1 MRFGKIFCEGI
12 LLTALAGCSHSP
24 SKDHMAVS
32 VHNHQGHDGNGGTG
46 GSMFP
51 AAVGPRLLVL
61 DFTTTDQLALRF
73 LPSPKVPPVTAT
85 PQAGMPPGTVNPTV
99 TEQNSNW
106 QQMSDIERQ
115 HYDLLDHEVLDT
127 HQGRATVLGADM
139 LTNDL
144 AQFPG
149 WTVLNRDALR
159 SDTGARLDAKQLADV
174 IKTRKVDVLIYG
186 TVEDLGVR
194 ASDFHGYGVDTTA
207 QHYFLHVLVK
217 AVSTHDFR
225 LLASGEYS
233 AEDQQ
238 SQDARSSS
246 INTDSV
252 RNMMQTALQEAS
264 NDLIV
269 KLGPSAPS
277 PTPTSHP

>member
-1 MRFGKIFCEGI
+1 MKFGRIFCEGI

-24 SKDHMAVS
+24 SKDHMAVN
-32 VHNHQGHDGNGGTG
+32 VHNHQGHAGSGGAD

-73 LPSPKVPPVTAT
+73 LPPPNLPPVAVA
-85 PQAGMPPGTVNPTV
+85 PQVGMAPGAVSPRV
-99 TEQNSNW
+99 MEQNNNW
-106 QQMSDIERQ
+106 QQMSDDERQ
-115 HYDLLDHEVLDT
+115 HYGLLDHEVLDT
-127 HQGRATVLGADM
+127 RQGRATVLGADM

-149 WTVLNRDALR
+149 WTILNRDALR
-159 SDTGARLDAKQLADV
+159 TETGARLDIKQLADV
-174 IKTRKVDVLIYG
+174 VKARKVDVLIYG

-194 ASDFHGYGVDTTA
+194 SSDFHGYGVDTTA

-225 LLASGEYS
+225 ILASGEYS

-252 RNMMQTALQEAS
+252 RTMMQTALQEAS

-269 KLGPSAPS
+269 KLGPSGPS
-277 PTPTSHP
+277 PTSANHP